1 MISQEKI
8 RDLKIEIILKLN
20 GEHLT
25 AEDFKTFNIDFD
37 SDLDGKLEKRDTRW
51 VFTPKIYKG
60 KYGYKKPQ
68 GELNIKVKVDRK
80 QLKLEDKIT
89 IRVEKLSFIKNYGL
103 LIGQILMLIF
113 IIILVYGYIIKKRF
127 ESKAKIVIKEYR
139 EDFSKPDSY
148 KKLKA
153 SIGNNLIPFK
163 AQRINI
169 DGIIFIANGRSL
181 SLSGDNLAKKFGIS
195 RVKKVYINGDLIEKE
210 EIGKRAKYSLY
221 NESSIKV
228 IYDDKL
234 TREYIYQKN

>member
-1 MISQEKI
+1 
-8 RDLKIEIILKLN
+8 
-20 GEHLT
+20 
-25 AEDFKTFNIDFD
+25 
-37 SDLDGKLEKRDTRW
+37 
-51 VFTPKIYKG
+51 
-60 KYGYKKPQ
+60 
-68 GELNIKVKVDRK
+68 
-80 QLKLEDKIT
+80 
-89 IRVEKLSFIKNYGL
+89 
-103 LIGQILMLIF
+103 MLIF